1 MSVVGGREVRRTS
14 GYDPSC
20 SENPKGE
27 GNTRRLFLL
36 LGVSDERSKDRERRG
51 PRPEGTANES
61 TRLRPT
67 FAAAKDKAQG
77 AAALRREEGWKT
89 DRQMRTE
96 TKVCGTWLWKHHLLE
111 KQQEAAQLSE
121 TLLSNEVPPF

>member
-1 MSVVGGREVRRTS
+1 MSVVGGREVRRTL

-20 SENPKGE
+20 SENSEGE
-27 GNTRRLFLL
+27 GNTRRLFL
-36 LGVSDERSKDRERRG
+36 SDERSKDGERQG
-51 PRPEGTANES
+51 PRPEGTANKS

-77 AAALRREEGWKT
+77 AAALRREEDWRM